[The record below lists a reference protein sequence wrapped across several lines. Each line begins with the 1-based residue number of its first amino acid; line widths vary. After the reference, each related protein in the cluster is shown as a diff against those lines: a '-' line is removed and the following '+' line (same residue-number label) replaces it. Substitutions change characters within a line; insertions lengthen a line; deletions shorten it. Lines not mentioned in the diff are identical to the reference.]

1 MHAQFAARNRD
12 HCLDSSRSGATGHTW
27 NKGKLVGQETP
38 FKLKEIWA
46 IRVRLRIA
54 SRCRRPLS
62 AKRRS

>member
-1 MHAQFAARNRD
+1 MSATSNREP
-12 HCLDSSRSGATGHTW
+12 W